1 MSTGPM
7 LAGSSLAQTGAMVTP
22 SGVMRVRPFSLS
34 AARCAPLATKWT
46 SACAAARRLPRYEP
60 TAPAP
65 MTATRVTSD
74 PLEGGRDRAATAEAQ
89 GGEAV
94 AALAAA
100 ELVQQGRDDPRARG
114 ADGVTEGDRTAV
126 HVHLV
131 PVEAELATVGEGL
144 G

>member
-7 LAGSSLAQTGAMVTP
+7 LAGSSLAQTGAVVTP
-22 SGVMRVRPFSLS
+22 SWVMRVRPFSRS

-46 SACAAARRLPRYEP
+46 SAWAVARRLPRYDP

-74 PLEGGRDRAATAEAQ
+74 PLEGRRDRAAAAEAQ

-100 ELVQQGRDDPRARG
+100 KLVQQGRDDPGARG
-114 ADGVTEGDRTAV
+114 ADGVTQGDRAAV
-126 HVHLV
+126 HVDLV
-131 PVEAELATVGEGL
+131 PVEAELAAVGERL
-144 G
+144 